1 LQQHEKSLMV
11 GARHRPA
18 RFEEGRTSMRRT
30 FVAVALLSMVWFP
43 VSHAL
48 AFTVD
53 QQSGSSADPS
63 SKIVDP
69 DQQLDLFGLQQNQTE
84 GGGALDPTSNT
95 RNINPTLNG
104 GTPGVT
110 FPNPYLPLVQQRR

>member
-1 LQQHEKSLMV
+1 LQQHKKSLML
-11 GARHRPA
+11 GWRYRPA
-18 RFEEGRTSMRRT
+18 RFEEGRHPMRRT
-30 FVAVALLSMVWFP
+30 FVAVALLAMAWFP

-63 SKIVDP
+63 SKIIDP
-69 DQQLDLFGLQQNQTE
+69 DQQLDLFGLQQNQAE
-84 GGGALDPTSNT
+84 GSALDPTSNT
-95 RNINPTLNG
+95 RNINPTLNA

-110 FPNPYLPLVQQRR
+110 FPNPYLPLVQQPR